1 MFRDVCIHAI
11 ERKVTGVLMV
21 TVEIRSKFMGLWMRL
36 IPVGSNNATLPKVK
50 GIHFYFDGW
59 ITNASILTE
68 IQTDLKEVTV
78 LNI

>member
-1 MFRDVCIHAI
+1 MFLDVCIHAI

-36 IPVGSNNATLPKVK
+36 IPGDRNNATLPKVK
-50 GIHFYFDGW
+50 GIRFYFDGW

-68 IQTDLKEVTV
+68 IPADLKEVIA
-78 LNI
+78 LNV